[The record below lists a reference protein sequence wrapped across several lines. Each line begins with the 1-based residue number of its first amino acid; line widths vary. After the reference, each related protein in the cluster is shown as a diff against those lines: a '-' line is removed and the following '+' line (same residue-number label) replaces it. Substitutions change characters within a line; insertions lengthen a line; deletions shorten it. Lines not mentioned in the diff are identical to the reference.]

1 LIRTLLPVE
10 TQQRATSIQQP
21 SAFALPMPPFTRI
34 LSDIHY
40 GDRASRVRVL
50 GQIAPLLDG
59 PARIVMNGDTLD
71 TRMGSHPGRT
81 AELLGSVRE
90 FFTHRSPPAELI
102 TGNHDTDISDTHA
115 LELAGGR
122 VFVTHGDVLFED
134 IVPWGRDAPLIRRLI
149 AEENAK
155 LTAAERAVLETQL
168 AVIRRVAARL
178 PQRHQVEPEFW
189 KYVRSFLA
197 DTLWP
202 PDRAL
207 RILRTWRDAPG
218 RAAALLRTHRPRA
231 GFIVIG
237 HFHRPGV
244 WQTADGRVVINTGSF
259 CPPLG
264 GAVVD
269 VSADRLVVRKVREVR
284 GEFRVDGVLAE
295 FPIAEVGPPGRGAR

>member
-1 LIRTLLPVE
+1 
-10 TQQRATSIQQP
+10 
-21 SAFALPMPPFTRI
+21 MPFTRI
-34 LSDIHY
+34 ISDVHY
-40 GDRASRVRVL
+40 GDRASRVRSL
-50 GQIAPLLDG
+50 GQIGPLLDG
-59 PARIVMNGDTLD
+59 PARIVVNGDTLD
-71 TRMGSHPGRT
+71 TRAGAHPQRT
-81 AELLGSVRE
+81 AELIAEVRE
-90 FFTHRSPPAELI
+90 FFAHQSPPANLL
-102 TGNHDTDISDTHA
+102 TGNHDNDISDTHA

-122 VFVTHGDVLFED
+122 VFITHGDVLFDD

-155 LTAAERAVLETQL
+155 LTAAERAGLETQL

-207 RILRTWRDAPG
+207 RILRTWREAPG
-218 RAAALLRTHRPRA
+218 RAAALLQAHRPGA

-244 WQTADGRVVINTGSF
+244 WPTAGGRVVINTGSF

-264 GAVVD
+264 GTVVD
-269 VSADRLVVRKVREVR
+269 VSADQVIVRRVREVR
-284 GEFRVDGVLAE
+284 GEFRADGVLAE
-295 FPIAEVGPPGRGAR
+295 FPIAEVGTQRRLA